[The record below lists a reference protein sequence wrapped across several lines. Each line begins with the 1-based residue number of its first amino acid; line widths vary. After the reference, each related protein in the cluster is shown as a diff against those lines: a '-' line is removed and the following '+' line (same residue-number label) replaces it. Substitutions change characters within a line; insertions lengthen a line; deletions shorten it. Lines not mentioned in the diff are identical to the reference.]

1 MDSASSTST
10 TRIIII
16 LLILLEIPIYLDHI
30 NNKAQELNIIEDRHT
45 LFVMHNKANSDYD
58 SLLFQYMIQSN
69 YAMILDTEAQKLE
82 IEENT
87 SEDDDDNDLSFWR
100 STGDLD
106 SQTYRDSMIS
116 ELENA
121 KN

>member
-106 SQTYRDSMIS
+106 SQTYRDSMN
-116 ELENA
+116 L
-121 KN
+121 